1 MDVVRRKHLTQ
12 RALTDLE
19 EVVLD
24 VLFEHDPTSLPP
36 STISLL
42 IGVPVSEGG
51 GYHTVNDTLNRLESK
66 GLVRREYPDKPGR
79 ILTKK
84 GIERQKAD

>member
-24 VLFEHDPTSLPP
+24 VLFEHDPTFLQPKQ
-36 STISLL
+36 IGEL
-42 IGVPVSEGG
+42 IGIASASPRLTKSIAFPIIRGVL
-51 GYHTVNDTLNRLESK
+51 DRLESR
-66 GLVRREYPDKPGR
+66 GLVQQ
-79 ILTKK
+79 K
-84 GIERQKAD
+84 GAVCPVGAYSGGH

>member
-24 VLFEHDPTSLPP
+24 VLFEHDPMSLPP

-42 IGVPVSEGG
+42 IDVPKSDSKA
-51 GYHTVNDTLNRLESK
+51 YHTVNDTLNRLESK
-66 GLVRREYPDKPGR
+66 GLVQREYPDRPGR

>member
-1 MDVVRRKHLTQ
+1 MDVFRQKYLTQ
-12 RALTDLE
+12 RALIDLK

-42 IGVPVSEGG
+42 IDVPVSESKA
-51 GYHTVNDTLNRLESK
+51 YHTVNDTLNRLESK
-66 GLVRREYPDKPGR
+66 ELVRREYPDKPGR

-84 GIERQKAD
+84 GIEKQKTD